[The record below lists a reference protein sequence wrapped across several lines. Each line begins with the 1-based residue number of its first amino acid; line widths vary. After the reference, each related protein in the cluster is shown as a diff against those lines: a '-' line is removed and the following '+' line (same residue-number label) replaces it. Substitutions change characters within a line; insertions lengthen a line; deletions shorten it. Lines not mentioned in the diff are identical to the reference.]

1 LFSVGTCHSWTER
14 SEDGSE
20 REKRHMKTFK
30 LVLFLFLAATVVCTL
45 LGYAVLA
52 QPVQAGGPGP
62 TVKNS
67 VDLRVELPWSKGDG
81 SGALTVPLWHDP
93 GS

>member
-1 LFSVGTCHSWTER
+1 VKHL
-14 SEDGSE
+14 
-20 REKRHMKTFK
+20 K
-30 LVLFLFLAATVVCTL
+30 LVLFLFLAAVVVCTL

-52 QPVQAGGPGP
+52 QPVQARGEGP

-67 VDLRVELPWSKGDG
+67 VDLHVELPDVWPFNQRGEPG
-81 SGALTVPLWHDP
+81 TWTFPLWRDP

>member
-1 LFSVGTCHSWTER
+1 
-14 SEDGSE
+14 
-20 REKRHMKTFK
+20 MKIFK

-52 QPVQAGGPGP
+52 QPVQAGGSGP

-67 VDLRVELPWSKGDG
+67 VDLRVEFPWNNDDG
-81 SGALTVPLWHDP
+81 SALTLPLWRDP

>member
-1 LFSVGTCHSWTER
+1 
-14 SEDGSE
+14 
-20 REKRHMKTFK
+20 MKSFK
-30 LVLFLFLAATVVCTL
+30 LVLFLFLAATIVCTL

-52 QPVQAGGPGP
+52 QPVQAKGAGP

-67 VDLRVELPWSKGDG
+67 VDLHVEFPWNKADG
-81 SGALTVPLWHDP
+81 SGTLTVPLWRDP

>member
-1 LFSVGTCHSWTER
+1 
-14 SEDGSE
+14 
-20 REKRHMKTFK
+20 MKLFK

-52 QPVQAGGPGP
+52 QPVQAGGEGP

-67 VDLRVELPWSKGDG
+67 VDLRIELPWNNDDG
-81 SGALTVPLWHDP
+81 SALTVPLWRDP
-93 GS
+93 RS

>member
-1 LFSVGTCHSWTER
+1 
-14 SEDGSE
+14 
-20 REKRHMKTFK
+20 MKSLK

-52 QPVQAGGPGP
+52 QPVQAGGSGP
-62 TVKNS
+62 TVKSS
-67 VDLRVELPWSKGDG
+67 VDLHIEFPWSEAANSEG
-81 SGALTVPLWHDP
+81 LTVPLWRDP

>member
-1 LFSVGTCHSWTER
+1 
-14 SEDGSE
+14 
-20 REKRHMKTFK
+20 MKTFK

-52 QPVQAGGPGP
+52 QPVRADGPGP

-67 VDLRVELPWSKGDG
+67 VDLRIELPWNNGDG
-81 SGALTVPLWHDP
+81 SEALTVPLWRDP